1 MQKLTLAE
9 QVALVENFL
18 NDNFAFRFNE
28 VRDTFE
34 FKVLNPEM
42 GGSLTNTDFEPLKEE
57 ALNSIILEA
66 MKAGIEGKVA
76 DLVKR
81 IIYSAATTSFNPL
94 QAYLKGLPKW
104 DGKDR
109 VGELISSIPSVDDEK
124 AHFIRIWFRSIVAHW
139 LCMESIYGN
148 QLVVMFIG
156 AQGCRKGSFI
166 KKLLPEHLQKYY
178 LDHINLTNKH
188 DTDMALANCGLV
200 NFDEFDR
207 YTDKQQAT
215 LKYII
220 TKAEVNARKIY
231 GRNITLR
238 PRMASFV
245 ATTNVVRPLKDK
257 TGTRRF
263 VVLHIPAGTIIPNL
277 PTDYD
282 QLYAQIKH
290 EVCKE
295 KKTYW
300 LTQEENERLQ
310 VLNQDYCAVDDFT
323 AMISTCFRKPKE
335 NEQGLQM
342 TSLEILAAVQ
352 QRYPEVELT
361 RRNQSLL
368 GINLSSMGIT
378 NRRNKNGKVYE
389 VVQIAA

>member
-1 MQKLTLAE
+1 MGKLSLAE
-9 QVALVENFL
+9 QVRLIEDFL
-18 NDNFAFRFNE
+18 SENFAFRHNE
-28 VRDTFE
+28 VGDTFE
-34 FKVLNPEM
+34 YKVLRPEM
-42 GGSLTNTDFEPLKEE
+42 GEAPANTDYEPVTDE

-76 DLVKR
+76 DLIKR
-81 IIYSAATTSFNPL
+81 IICSKSTEKYNPFV
-94 QAYLKGLPKW
+94 AYLNGLPKW
-104 DGKDR
+104 DGVDR
-109 VGELISSIPSVDDEK
+109 VADLIHRIPGIDDEK
-124 AHFIRIWFRSIVAHW
+124 EEFTRRWFRSMVAHW
-139 LCMESIYGN
+139 YGLDRIFGN
-148 QLVVMFIG
+148 QIVLLFIG
-156 AQGCRKGSFI
+156 NQGCGKGSFI
-166 KKLLPEHLQKYY
+166 KNLLPEHLQKYY

-220 TKAEVNARKIY
+220 TKAEVHARKIY

-290 EVCKE
+290 EVCEE

-368 GINLSSMGIT
+368 GINLSSMGIV

>member
-1 MQKLTLAE
+1 MGKLSLAE
-9 QVALVENFL
+9 QVRLIEDFL
-18 NDNFAFRFNE
+18 SENFAFRHNE
-28 VRDTFE
+28 VGDTFE
-34 FKVLNPEM
+34 YKVLKPEM
-42 GGSLTNTDFEPLKEE
+42 GEAPANIDYEPLTDE

-66 MKAGIEGKVA
+66 MKAGIEGKVT
-76 DLVKR
+76 DIVKR
-81 IIYSAATTSFNPL
+81 IICSKSTEAYNPFV
-94 QAYLKGLPKW
+94 AYLNGLPKW
-104 DGKDR
+104 DGVDR
-109 VGELISSIPSVDDEK
+109 VAELIHRIPGIDDEK
-124 AHFIRIWFRSIVAHW
+124 EEFTRRWFRSMVAHW
-139 LCMESIYGN
+139 YGLDRIYGN
-148 QLVVMFIG
+148 QLVLLFIG
-156 AQGCRKGSFI
+156 NQGCGKGSFI
-166 KKLLPEHLQKYY
+166 KNLLPEHLQKYY

-207 YTDKQQAT
+207 YTDRQQAT

-245 ATTNVVRPLKDK
+245 ATTNEPRPLKDK

-263 VVLHIPAGTIIPNL
+263 IVVKV
-277 PTDYD
+277 PTDSMMPDLKIDYD
-282 QLYAQIKH
+282 QFYAQLVH
-290 EVCKE
+290 EVCEQKE
-295 KKTYW
+295 VYW
-300 LTQEENERLQ
+300 LTQEENQRLQ
-310 VLNQDYCAVDDFT
+310 ILNKEFCAVDDLT
-323 AMISTCFRKPKE
+323 AMFITCFRKPKE
-335 NEQGLQM
+335 DEQGCQM

>member
-34 FKVLNPEM
+34 FKVLNPQM
-42 GGSLTNTDFEPLKEE
+42 GGNLTNTDFEPLKEE

-81 IIYSAATTSFNPL
+81 IIYSAATASFNPL

-290 EVCKE
+290 EVCEE

-368 GINLSSMGIT
+368 GINLSSMGIM

>member
-42 GGSLTNTDFEPLKEE
+42 GGNLTNTDFEPLKEE

-81 IIYSAATTSFNPL
+81 IIYSAATASFNPL

-245 ATTNVVRPLKDK
+245 ATTNEPRPLKDK

-263 VVLHIPAGTIIPNL
+263 IVVKV
-277 PTDYD
+277 PTDSMMPDLKIDYD
-282 QLYAQIKH
+282 QFYAQLVH
-290 EVCKE
+290 EVCE
-295 KKTYW
+295 QNEVYW
-300 LTQEENERLQ
+300 LTQEENQRLQ
-310 VLNQDYCAVDDFT
+310 ILNKDFCAVDDFT
-323 AMISTCFRKPKE
+323 AMLITCFRKPNDDEKGCE
-335 NEQGLQM
+335 M
-342 TSLEILAAVQ
+342 SSLDILTTIQ
-352 QRYPEVELT
+352 QKYPKLKID
-361 RRNQSLL
+361 RKSQSIL
-368 GINLSSMGIT
+368 GANLSSMGIISRHT
-378 NRRNKNGKVYE
+378 KKGNVYT
-389 VVQIAA
+389 VVRIAA

>member
-1 MQKLTLAE
+1 MAKMKLAD
-9 QVALVENFL
+9 QVALVERFL
-18 NDNFAFRFNE
+18 NENFAFRYNE

-42 GGSLTNTDFEPLKEE
+42 GGSLTNTDFVPLQDE

-66 MKAGIEGKVA
+66 MKAGIEGKVT

-81 IIYSAATTSFNPL
+81 IIYSEATESFNPL
-94 QAYLKGLPKW
+94 LSYLKGLPKW

-109 VGELISSIPSVDDEK
+109 VSEVISSIPSVDDEK
-124 AHFIRIWFRSIVAHW
+124 GHFVRIWFRSVVAHW

-156 AQGCRKGSFI
+156 NQGCGKGSFI
-166 KKLLPEHLQKYY
+166 KKLLPEQLQMYY
-178 LDHINLTNKH
+178 LDHINLVNKH

-231 GRNITLR
+231 GKNITLR
-238 PRMASFV
+238 ARMASFV
-245 ATTNVVRPLKDK
+245 ATTNVVRPLKDR

-263 VVLHIPAGTIIPNL
+263 VVLQIPFGTIIPDQ
-277 PTDYD
+277 PIDYD
-282 QLYAQIKH
+282 QLYAQLKH
-290 EVCKE
+290 EVCEE
-295 KKTYW
+295 KKIYW

-310 VLNQDYCAVDDFT
+310 VLNQEYCAIDDFT
-323 AMISTCFRKPKE
+323 AMINTCFRKPNE
-335 NEQGLQM
+335 NEESRQM

-352 QRYPEVELT
+352 QKYPEIELT

-378 NRRNKNGKVYE
+378 NRRLRNGKVYD

>member
-1 MQKLTLAE
+1 MGKLSLAE
-9 QVALVENFL
+9 QVRLIEDFL
-18 NDNFAFRFNE
+18 TENFAFRHNE
-28 VRDTFE
+28 VGDTFE
-34 FKVLNPEM
+34 YKVLKPEM
-42 GGSLTNTDFEPLKEE
+42 GEAPINTDYEPLTDE

-81 IIYSAATTSFNPL
+81 IIYSAATASFNPL

-166 KKLLPEHLQKYY
+166 KNLLPQHLQKYY

-263 VVLHIPAGTIIPNL
+263 VVLHIPSGTIIPNL
-277 PTDYD
+277 PIDYD
-282 QLYAQIKH
+282 QLFAQIKH
-290 EVCKE
+290 EVCEE

-310 VLNQDYCAVDDFT
+310 VLNLDYCAVDDFT

>member
-1 MQKLTLAE
+1 MQKLSLAE
-9 QVALVENFL
+9 QVALVESFL
-18 NDNFAFRFNE
+18 SDNFAFRFNE
-28 VRDTFE
+28 VRDTVE

-42 GGSLTNTDFEPLKEE
+42 GGNLTNTDFVPLKDE
-57 ALNSIILEA
+57 AINSIILEA
-66 MKAGIEGKVA
+66 MKAGLEGKVA

-81 IIYSAATTSFNPL
+81 IIYSTATVTFNPL

-109 VGELISSIPSVDDEK
+109 VSELISSIPSVDEEK
-124 AHFIRIWFRSIVAHW
+124 GHFIPIWFRSIVAHW

-156 AQGCRKGSFI
+156 DQGCRKGSFI

-245 ATTNVVRPLKDK
+245 ATTNEAHPLKDK

-263 VVLHIPAGTIIPNL
+263 VVVKVPSGSMMPDLEIE
-277 PTDYD
+277 YD
-282 QLYAQIKH
+282 QLYAQLVY
-290 EVCKE
+290 EVCEQKAV
-295 KKTYW
+295 YW
-300 LTQEENERLQ
+300 LTQEENKRLQ
-310 VLNQDYCAVDDFT
+310 ILNKEFCEVDDFT
-323 AMISTCFRKPKE
+323 AMISTCFRKPE
-335 NEQGLQM
+335 DGERGREM
-342 TSLEILAAVQ
+342 TSMDILATVQ
-352 QRYPEVELT
+352 QRYPKIKID
-361 RRNQSLL
+361 RRSQSIL
-368 GINLSSMGIT
+368 GANLSSMGIAS
-378 NRRNKNGKVYE
+378 RRTKNGKVYE